1 VKVTVVNAD
10 DWQALYVDGEKKTE
24 GHRISI
30 YDLEAAVE
38 NFKVID
44 PPETVL
50 EAQARFGVLFPD
62 ALSDLAQWGND
73 LLERADASD

>member
-1 VKVTVVNAD
+1 VRITVVNAD
-10 DWQALYVDGEKKTE
+10 DWQALYVDGEKKAE

-38 NFKVID
+38 NFKVLD

-50 EAQARFGVLFPD
+50 AAQARFGVLFPD
-62 ALSDLAQWGND
+62 SLSDFAQWGND
-73 LLERADASD
+73 LLERANVSD